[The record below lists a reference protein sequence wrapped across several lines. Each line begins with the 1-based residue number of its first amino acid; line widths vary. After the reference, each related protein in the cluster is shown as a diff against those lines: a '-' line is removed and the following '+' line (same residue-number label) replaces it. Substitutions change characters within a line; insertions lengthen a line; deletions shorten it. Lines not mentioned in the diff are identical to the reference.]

1 LENVHEYLIIILI
14 KIKDI
19 IMYNIILLPVFPGHE
34 FLHIITDHLKMSLY
48 SESRLQTETGI
59 NQNLVLMKLQLRIE
73 CILLKFHWGMKALT
87 EVHFHVENVVR
98 STLSYP
104 NETSKECIQFL
115 FIIIIFKS
123 HQNLI

>member
-1 LENVHEYLIIILI
+1 LTKNSCKTHYPGNLYIVLKNSDHEYWKIYLENVHEYLIIILI

-59 NQNLVLMKLQLRIE
+59 NQNLVLMKLQ
-73 CILLKFHWGMKALT
+73 KNAF
-87 EVHFHVENVVR
+87 N
-98 STLSYP
+98 SY
-104 NETSKECIQFL
+104 L
-115 FIIIIFKS
+115 
-123 HQNLI
+123 